1 MNSFSDKTSR
11 NTYSLNLTEVRPGFQ
26 PPPFLFSDTQIQLNS
41 TQLYCN
47 ILAAEQ
53 LNS

>member
-1 MNSFSDKTSR
+1 VNNGTDTDGPMNPDPWSSW
-11 NTYSLNLTEVRPGFQ
+11 SLIKETR
-26 PPPFLFSDTQIQLNS
+26 STQLNS